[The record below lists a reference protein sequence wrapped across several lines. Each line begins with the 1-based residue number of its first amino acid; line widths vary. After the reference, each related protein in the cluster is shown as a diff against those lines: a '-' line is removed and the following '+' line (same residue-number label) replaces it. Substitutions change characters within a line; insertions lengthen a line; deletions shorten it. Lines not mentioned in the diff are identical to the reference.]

1 MHRPPSVTFVTLAVV
16 AMWAGGCAAH
26 QTPASAGLAGKL
38 VTGVDGPGGFAWPTA
53 GEAVPAS
60 TATDP
65 VDPAPEMSRE
75 PRLKQG
81 SLDAELV
88 EVSDPGL
95 RAALGTA
102 RATPGAESFRGVAA
116 EYRRL
121 GVFDQAWRY
130 LTDALTAD
138 PADAATHDA
147 LARLWR
153 DWGVPGEGLS
163 EAYRAVALGSDRP
176 SAHNTLA
183 TVLFTLG
190 HVEAAE
196 ASLERAVALDDRATY
211 ARSNLCYAAFTRG
224 DESRA
229 LEHCRAALELDP
241 AFAAARNNLAL
252 VHAAAGRWTEART
265 EFIAAAADEAV
276 GLYNLGMVFLASGQY
291 ERAADTFDAAHE
303 RRPSLHLASERSRE
317 ARRLA
322 EAAASANNRK

>member
-1 MHRPPSVTFVTLAVV
+1 MRRPPSVTLMILAVV

-26 QTPASAGLAGKL
+26 QGPASAGIAGKL

-53 GEAVPAS
+53 GEAVPAG
-60 TATDP
+60 TAIDLVQP
-65 VDPAPEMSRE
+65 SPETSRE

-81 SLDAELV
+81 AIDAELV

-95 RAALGTA
+95 RAALRAA
-102 RATPGAESFRGVAA
+102 RARPGAESFRGVAA

-121 GVFDQAWRY
+121 GVFDQAWRS

-163 EAYRAVALGSDRP
+163 EAYRAVALGFDRP
-176 SAHNTLA
+176 GLHNTLA

-196 ASLERAVALDDRATY
+196 ASLERAAALDGRATY

-224 DESRA
+224 DEPRA
-229 LEHCRAALELDP
+229 LEHCRAALALDP

-252 VHAAAGRWTEART
+252 VHAAAGRWTDAT
-265 EFIAAAADEAV
+265 DEFIAAAGDEAV
-276 GLYNLGMVFLASGQY
+276 GLYNLGMVLLAGGQY
-291 ERAADTFDAAHE
+291 ERAAETFDAAHE
-303 RRPSLHLASERSRE
+303 RRPSLYQADERSRE

-322 EAAASANNRK
+322 VAAASANNRK